1 LYPKISLNYQL
12 VGISHLKKKLFFG
25 SIFRIVVLSEISWC
39 IKQMPDYDVL
49 IIGGG
54 PSGLSA
60 AVTTAKRG
68 LNTLV
73 IEEHSEIGYPLACG
87 EGISVDKLFSL
98 DNMPKA
104 NIQLNE
110 GTLDLQKQDSFIE
123 RLIPTQRFFF
133 GTKGVATSCLNTVT
147 IDRPLFDK
155 LMAKEAEKK
164 GAEILLNTQ
173 VTSIDRNSDLLDVK
187 TTHGNFSSNIVIG
200 CDGPSAH
207 SVRFMGLHPPDE
219 YVQGIEYKIEGVH
232 TDALDFYFNTKDFPP
247 MHYGWV
253 FPKKKHTNI
262 GIVLNTASKP
272 KKILHEFLPYL
283 NNKDISKAEI
293 VHKIAGIIPAS
304 GPIPKYYCNNFMA
317 AGDAAGMTNSIF
329 YGGISIGIHSGMLAG
344 QTAIDAHENSCFDE
358 KQLIEYQ
365 KKCQT
370 APYTDPIIQQ
380 AHNALYHTFS
390 AEEIEIIGSWINGWD
405 ITSLNIFRR
414 IILLF
419 KAFSKP
425 SMLKKISHA
434 KTMAYGFSKSRD
446 WGF

>member
-1 LYPKISLNYQL
+1 M
-12 VGISHLKKKLFFG
+12 H
-25 SIFRIVVLSEISWC
+25 EC
-39 IKQMPDYDVL
+39 DVL

-60 AVTTAKRG
+60 AVTTAKKG

-87 EGISVDKLFSL
+87 EALSVDKLFSL
-98 DNMPKA
+98 ENMPKA
-104 NIQLNE
+104 NVQLNDE
-110 GTLDLQKQDSFIE
+110 SLNLQKRELFIE
-123 RLIPTQRFFF
+123 RLVSTQRFFF
-133 GTKGVATSCLNTVT
+133 GTKGVATSNLNIVT
-147 IDRPLFDK
+147 INRPLFDK
-155 LMAKEAEKK
+155 LMAEEAEKK

-173 VTSIDRNSDLLDVK
+173 VTSIERNSDLLNVK
-187 TTHGNFSSNIVIG
+187 TTHGEFDSNIVIG

-207 SVRFMGLHPPDE
+207 SVRFMGLHPPAN
-219 YVQGIEYKIEGVH
+219 YVQGIEYKVEGVH
-232 TDALDFYFNTKDFPP
+232 TDALDFYFNYRDFPP

-262 GIVLNTASKP
+262 GIVLNTASEP
-272 KKILHEFLPYL
+272 KEILHKFIKFL
-283 NNKDISKAEI
+283 NDEEISKSEVI
-293 VHKIAGIIPAS
+293 HKIAGIIPAS
-304 GPIPKYYCNNFMA
+304 GPIPKYYSNNFMA

-344 QTAIDAHENSCFDE
+344 QTAIDAHEKNCFNE
-358 KQLIEYQ
+358 KQLSEYQ
-365 KKCQT
+365 KKCQS

-390 AEEIEIIGSWINGWD
+390 AEEIEIIGSWIDGWD
-405 ITSLNIFRR
+405 ITSLNIYSR
-414 IILLF
+414 IKLLI
-419 KAFSKP
+419 KALTKP
-425 SMLKKISHA
+425 SMLKKISKA

>member
-1 LYPKISLNYQL
+1 M
-12 VGISHLKKKLFFG
+12 H
-25 SIFRIVVLSEISWC
+25 EC
-39 IKQMPDYDVL
+39 DVL

-60 AVTTAKRG
+60 AVTTAKKG

-87 EGISVDKLFSL
+87 EGLSVDKLFSL
-98 DNMPKA
+98 ENMPKA
-104 NIQLNE
+104 NVQLNDK
-110 GTLDLQKQDSFIE
+110 TLNLQKHDSFIE
-123 RLIPTQRFFF
+123 RLVPTQRFFF
-133 GTKGVATSCLNTVT
+133 GTKGVATSKLNTVT
-147 IDRPLFDK
+147 INRPLFDK
-155 LMAKEAEKK
+155 LMAEEAEKK

-173 VTSIDRNSDLLDVK
+173 VTSIERKSDLLNVK
-187 TTHGNFSSNIVIG
+187 TTHGEFDSNIVIG

-207 SVRFMGLHPPDE
+207 SVRFMGLHPPAN
-219 YVQGIEYKIEGVH
+219 YVQGIEYKVEGVH
-232 TDALDFYFNTKDFPP
+232 TDAMDFYFNSKDFPP

-262 GIVLNTASKP
+262 GIVLNTASEP
-272 KKILHEFLPYL
+272 KEILHNFIKFL
-283 NNKDISKAEI
+283 NDEEISKAEVI
-293 VHKIAGIIPAS
+293 HKIAGIIPAS
-304 GPIPKYYCNNFMA
+304 GPIPKYYCDNFMA

-344 QTAIDAHENSCFDE
+344 QTAIEAHKKNCFNE
-358 KQLIEYQ
+358 KQLSEYK
-365 KKCQT
+365 KKCQS

-390 AEEIEIIGSWINGWD
+390 ADEIEIFGSWINGWD
-405 ITSLNIFRR
+405 ITTLNIYSR
-414 IILLF
+414 IKLLI
-419 KAFSKP
+419 KALLKP
-425 SMLKKISHA
+425 SMLKKISKA